1 MCFLFDLL
9 YGAAQ
14 RAALRAM
21 LLLGIPQ
28 EVAKKGT
35 KGSGT
40 PWHPAVRKKVATLS
54 LCSSFRKNTHL
65 QHLQAWLKES
75 HAHLGAKDFA
85 FPVGTGAPDRPFF
98 SQG

>member
-40 PWHPAVRKKVATLS
+40 PWHPAVRKGRDAIAL
-54 LCSSFRKNTHL
+54 LI
-65 QHLQAWLKES
+65 
-75 HAHLGAKDFA
+75 
-85 FPVGTGAPDRPFF
+85 F
-98 SQG
+98 SQKYTSSALASVA